1 MFIKRGD
8 NLCLMRLK
16 KLIALAGIGTIIGC
30 TSLGNN
36 IKDYERYQTLIV
48 RNYGNFIT
56 EGYDTDKDKREDLR
70 YYYKII
76 GTEEDTVSFELIAVQ
91 EDKNRNGRFEE
102 DEFVWKKKGIIIKDI
117 QQNTSS

>member
-1 MFIKRGD
+1 
-8 NLCLMRLK
+8 MRLK